1 VVVSAQGG
9 KPEQLTHD
17 AAMEVDAAWSPDGRF
32 LAYTSDK
39 GGGLPQ
45 LWVRDLA
52 SGKDRRITAIDTQ
65 PLGAAWSPDGK
76 RIAFLDVDGRWG
88 VAGLETVDVASGVVT
103 RLQPSLAQP
112 GKPTWSADG
121 RYVAVGLSRA
131 FSASF
136 REGRNQIWVVPSDG
150 KAPFWRDAD
159 PIASLDTRVG
169 AGRCGRPTDRSW
181 PPFRTGCSRS
191 GRWRG
196 CLAAGPAARLY
207 IRDFLLSDMER
218 GFAASFIRR
227 PTSSRSWTWQRGDPR
242 CAARLHLSPR
252 YPQDPY
258 RDPCRPSGRRGS

>member
-1 VVVSAQGG
+1 
-9 KPEQLTHD
+9 
-17 AAMEVDAAWSPDGRF
+17 
-32 LAYTSDK
+32 
-39 GGGLPQ
+39 
-45 LWVRDLA
+45 
-52 SGKDRRITAIDTQ
+52 
-65 PLGAAWSPDGK
+65 LGAAWSPDGK

-150 KAPFWRDAD
+150 KGAPFWRDAD
-159 PIASLDTRVG
+159 PIASLDTRGWGGPVWSPDG
-169 AGRCGRPTDRSW
+169 QK
-181 PPFRTGCSRS
+181 
-191 GRWRG
+191 
-196 CLAAGPAARLY
+196 LAAIQDGLLKIWPVAGMPRGWARRAY

-218 GFAASFIRR
+218 GFAGILYQAADKLKIVDVGSGAIRE
-227 PTSSRSWTWQRGDPR
+227 

-252 YPQDPY
+252 YPRTRIVIHAGHLVDAVHDATQVNKDIVIEGNRIMAVVDHDPSCTAAPI
-258 RDPCRPSGRRGS
+258 R